1 MRNHVQ
7 FYFIRFV
14 TIFKSFIV
22 YVNEEGNEV
31 AEASVDVALT
41 YIKKNNKLGINA
53 EVTKV
58 SGNRT
63 DSTGLLESCK
73 LILLLSNMIIL

>member
-1 MRNHVQ
+1 MY
-7 FYFIRFV
+7 YF
-14 TIFKSFIV
+14 FIV
-22 YVNEEGNEV
+22 YINEEGNEV
-31 AEASVDVALT
+31 AESAVDVALT

-63 DSTGLLESCK
+63 DSAGLLESCK
-73 LILLLSNMIIL
+73 